1 MPILLSI
8 LAVFSLV
15 IIIQILLG
23 GRSTDDKL
31 FWITL
36 IIILPGLGVIAYC
49 LAGIDY
55 RTAATMKR
63 LHGKAMELFEKEMTP
78 QQKAAWFTDKD
89 MDNVPDAL
97 KPLSR
102 LILSSGEGNK
112 VYAGNSFEIITSGP
126 RKRELLLED
135 IRNARKYIHI
145 EYFRF
150 GNDESGREVRDLLYQ
165 KVAEGVEVRFLNN
178 NMIGRVIPR
187 SYFRDMSKHGME
199 VVPYTH
205 IRMGFRQWL
214 MRINSQNHR
223 KVVIIDGK
231 VAYTGGMNLNDN
243 YFRKWRDTHLRI
255 SGPAVARLQASFMD
269 SWIGSGGTFKQPL
282 SAYFCDAYPQ
292 EKAPYRDKLLQVA
305 VSAPEYPWPTAQLAY
320 EWILS
325 NATDYIYIQT
335 PYFVPPEPFL
345 GAIKSAAMR
354 GVDVRIMLPR
364 KVDTPFIGPV
374 NRSYYAECMQA
385 GVRIYERDG
394 AFIHSKTL
402 VADDCLSIVGS
413 SNLDIRSFHIN
424 CEIDTFIYDA
434 EAALAS
440 KKIFLEDIAL
450 SEELHLEPWAQ
461 SRRWYD
467 HLASDFLRLFRSLL

>member
-8 LAVFSLV
+8 LAAITLV
-15 IIIQILLG
+15 VIFQILLG
-23 GRSTDDKL
+23 GHSTDDKL

-36 IIILPGLGVIAYC
+36 LVVFPGLGLIAYC

-55 RTAATMKR
+55 RTASAMER
-63 LHGKAMELFEKEMTP
+63 LHGRARALFDKEMP
-78 QQKAAWFTDKD
+78 PEIAQKWFTDKD
-89 MDNVPDAL
+89 LELVPERL
-97 KPLSR
+97 RPLSR
-102 LILSSGEGNK
+102 LLLTSGEGNK
-112 VYAGNSFEIITSGP
+112 VYAHNSFEIITSGA
-126 RKRELLLED
+126 RKRELLLQD
-135 IRNARKYIHI
+135 IRAAKKYIHI

-150 GNDESGREVRDLLYQ
+150 GDDESGREVRDLLYE
-165 KVAEGVEVRFLNN
+165 KVKEGVEVRFLNN
-178 NMIGRVIPR
+178 NMIGRFIPR
-187 SYFRDMSKHGME
+187 SYFRDMRRHGME

-223 KVVIIDGK
+223 KIVIIDGK

-243 YFRKWRDTHLRI
+243 YFKKWRDTHLRI
-255 SGPAVARLQASFMD
+255 SGPVITRLQASFID
-269 SWIGSGGTFKQPL
+269 SWIGSGGSLTQPL
-282 SAYFCDAYPQ
+282 SAYFCSEYPQ
-292 EKAPYRDKLLQVA
+292 EPAPYRDKLLQVA

-325 NATDYIYIQT
+325 NATEYVYIQT

-345 GAIKSAAMR
+345 GAVKSAAMR
-354 GVDVRIMLPR
+354 GVDVRIMLPKR
-364 KVDTPFIGPV
+364 VDTPFVGPV
-374 NRSYYAECMQA
+374 NRSFYAECLRA

-402 VADDCLSIVGS
+402 VADDCLAIVGA
-413 SNLDIRSFHIN
+413 SNLDSRSFHIN
-424 CEIDTFIYDA
+424 SEVDTFIYDA

-450 SEELHLEPWAQ
+450 SNELQLESWLS